1 MSEVPPGWERT
12 RDRPARGPSVW
23 RVAGELPVAAVVAVG
38 VSAAIQLVVA
48 RLPIPAGTNVGL
60 ALTAA
65 SGFVVAVLLALAG
78 LAHRRRPTLTAP
90 LAWIGLS
97 ALSTAPL
104 ALLLANTRHY
114 LFGVSGDQSFRVQFL
129 TRFADSARPADFAY
143 ADIPPYYPTAWFW
156 VGGRLADLFG
166 VEAWAFYKPFAIAT
180 MALTGVLAHVLWS
193 AISGRLRALGFATAT
208 VLVGLALAPYT
219 PYSWLTAA
227 LIAPAAVLGLRL
239 ADAAREPERRWA
251 GSAVVL
257 GLIAGVA
264 GVTHTQMFYFLGL
277 VLVVIVVDGLVRTR
291 EARGRYALALL
302 RSAGVLLLVALPLL
316 LLNWTPYL
324 LARLGGARAGGDAA
338 QRFLAQTGSTFP
350 LPMLEATALGGLS
363 LAGTV
368 WIVLRFR
375 RDQVA
380 RALGWT
386 VACGY
391 AWYLLSTFALAADT
405 TLLSFRIE
413 PVIGTALACGA
424 VGLAADGV
432 RVARARFPGRELG
445 ARMPALVAVLAA
457 AAVVAQVQTVPE
469 TYSWSTSAQNGDYY
483 PDGTKPNGTRVD
495 TEAGAWNGE
504 LTSTIDA
511 LTGRPADQVVVL
523 SNTYAPLTYRP
534 YWSYQATSAQY
545 ANPLADFPARTEEV
559 KRWATSPTPLDLLA
573 ALDSGPARPPSV
585 FVFSRGGA
593 GELRMG
599 VSYDRFPAGGARTEA
614 VVFDPR
620 LFEDPAFVRRDVG
633 PFTVV
638 VRPDVPPVG

>member
-1 MSEVPPGWERT
+1 MSEAPPGWERT

-78 LAHRRRPTLTAP
+78 LAHRRRPALTAP

-156 VGGRLADLFG
+156 TGGRLADLFG

-180 MALTGVLAHVLWS
+180 MALTGVLAYVLWS

-239 ADAAREPERRWA
+239 TDAAREPGGPSGAQRNGHRHRWA

-257 GLIAGVA
+257 GLVAGVA

-324 LARLGGARAGGDAA
+324 LARLGGARAGGDA
-338 QRFLAQTGSTFP
+338 
-350 LPMLEATALGGLS
+350 
-363 LAGTV
+363 
-368 WIVLRFR
+368 
-375 RDQVA
+375 
-380 RALGWT
+380 
-386 VACGY
+386 
-391 AWYLLSTFALAADT
+391 
-405 TLLSFRIE
+405 
-413 PVIGTALACGA
+413 
-424 VGLAADGV
+424 
-432 RVARARFPGRELG
+432 
-445 ARMPALVAVLAA
+445 
-457 AAVVAQVQTVPE
+457 
-469 TYSWSTSAQNGDYY
+469 
-483 PDGTKPNGTRVD
+483 
-495 TEAGAWNGE
+495 
-504 LTSTIDA
+504 
-511 LTGRPADQVVVL
+511 
-523 SNTYAPLTYRP
+523 
-534 YWSYQATSAQY
+534 
-545 ANPLADFPARTEEV
+545 
-559 KRWATSPTPLDLLA
+559 
-573 ALDSGPARPPSV
+573 
-585 FVFSRGGA
+585 
-593 GELRMG
+593 
-599 VSYDRFPAGGARTEA
+599 
-614 VVFDPR
+614 
-620 LFEDPAFVRRDVG
+620 
-633 PFTVV
+633 
-638 VRPDVPPVG
+638 

>member
-1 MSEVPPGWERT
+1 MTGPAAA
-12 RDRPARGPSVW
+12 ARGA
-23 RVAGELPVAAVVAVG
+23 AGELVVASVVAVA
-38 VSAAIQLVVA
+38 VSLAIQWVVA
-48 RLPIPAGTNVGL
+48 QLPIPAGTNVGL

-65 SGFVVAVLLALAG
+65 SGFVVAGVLAVAG
-78 LAHRRRPTLTAP
+78 LAHRRRPALTAP
-90 LAWIGLS
+90 LAWAGLS

-129 TRFADSARPADFAY
+129 TRFADSARLADFAY
-143 ADIPPYYPTAWFW
+143 ADLPPYYPTAWFW

-166 VEAWAFYKPFAIAT
+166 VEPWAFYKPFAIVT
-180 MALTGVLAHVLWS
+180 MALVGVLAHVLWS
-193 AISGRLRALGFATAT
+193 RIAGRLRALGFATAT

-227 LIAPAAVLGLRL
+227 LVAPAAVLGLRL
-239 ADAAREPERRWA
+239 ADAARGPGPPTAAPRTGHRPRWV

-264 GVTHTQMFYFLGL
+264 GVTHTQIFFFLGL
-277 VLVVIVVDGLVRTR
+277 VLVVIAVDGLVRTR
-291 EARGRYALALL
+291 GARGRYVVALL
-302 RSAGVLLLVALPLL
+302 PATGVLVAVALPLL
-316 LLNWTPYL
+316 LLNWAPYL
-324 LARLGGARAGGDAA
+324 LARLGGARAAGDAA
-338 QRFLAQTGSTFP
+338 QRFLAETGSTFP
-350 LPMLEATALGGLS
+350 LPMFEATALGGLS

-375 RDQVA
+375 SDLVA

-386 VACGY
+386 VVSGY
-391 AWYLLSTFALAADT
+391 AWYLLSTLALAADT

-424 VGLAADGV
+424 VGLAADAT

-445 ARMPALVAVLAA
+445 ARIPALVAVLAA
-457 AAVVAQVQTVPE
+457 AAVVAQVQSVPD
-469 TYSWSTSAQNGDYY
+469 TYSWSTSAHNGDYY
-483 PDGTKPNGTRVD
+483 PDGTKPDGSRNE

-511 LTGRPADQVVVL
+511 LTGRRADQVVVL
-523 SNTYAPLTYRP
+523 SATYAPLTYRP
-534 YWSYQATSAQY
+534 YWSYQTTSAQY
-545 ANPLADFPARTEEV
+545 ANPLADFPARTEEI
-559 KRWATSPTPLDLLA
+559 KRWATSPSPADLLR

-593 GELRMG
+593 GELRVG
-599 VSYDRFPAGGARTEA
+599 VSYDRFPAGGARSET
-614 VVFDPR
+614 VVFSPA

-638 VRPDVPPVG
+638 ARPDVPPVP